1 MDKPSYIRNFG
12 MKAWV
17 ILVELLLLVSC
28 NNAIYDDEGDCSVTY
43 HLKFRYDMNMKFADA
58 FTHEVK
64 SVSFMPLTLM
74 ASWCG
79 KLTNRVKSLHPVI
92 TP

>member
-28 NNAIYDDEGDCSVTY
+28 DNAIYDDEGDCSVTY

-64 SVSFMPLTLM
+64 SVRLYAFNSN
-74 ASWCG
+74 G
-79 KLTNRVKSLHPVI
+79 
-92 TP
+92 

>member
-28 NNAIYDDEGDCSVTY
+28 DNAIYDDEGDCSVTY
-43 HLKFRYDMNMKFADA
+43 HLKFFVM
-58 FTHEVK
+58 T
-64 SVSFMPLTLM
+64 
-74 ASWCG
+74 
-79 KLTNRVKSLHPVI
+79 
-92 TP
+92 

>member
-28 NNAIYDDEGDCSVTY
+28 DNAIYDDE
-43 HLKFRYDMNMKFADA
+43 
-58 FTHEVK
+58 HEVCRR
-64 SVSFMPLTLM
+64 F
-74 ASWCG
+74 
-79 KLTNRVKSLHPVI
+79 HP
-92 TP
+92 

>member
-28 NNAIYDDEGDCSVTY
+28 DNAIYDDEGDCSV
-43 HLKFRYDMNMKFADA
+43 
-58 FTHEVK
+58 
-64 SVSFMPLTLM
+64 

>member
-28 NNAIYDDEGDCSVTY
+28 DNAIYDDEGDCSVTY
-43 HLKFRYDMNMKFADA
+43 HLKFRAYRSKW
-58 FTHEVK
+58 VLK
-64 SVSFMPLTLM
+64 SVQLFVIQYPKCTQ
-74 ASWCG
+74 
-79 KLTNRVKSLHPVI
+79 KLSALI
-92 TP
+92 

>member
-28 NNAIYDDEGDCSVTY
+28 DNAIYDDEGDCFSD
-43 HLKFRYDMNMKFADA
+43 LSS
-58 FTHEVK
+58 EI
-64 SVSFMPLTLM
+64 
-74 ASWCG
+74 
-79 KLTNRVKSLHPVI
+79 SL
-92 TP
+92 